1 MKKVIVAFAVIAS
14 LVSCSKDEEEN
25 NVIIVPPSEGAVL
38 KPSVGGPNQ
47 PNQVFLDLSTTEA
60 KAVNRASWD
69 LAFSSGSDFRVA
81 INGSVKMA
89 VKQLATTDMSITQV
103 EDSNVAVGGGNN
115 PSSNGYCDNPTGVL
129 TGAGTEIRTAI
140 AEISANDADNKVYLV
155 NLGFDISTTTP
166 ALGSVKT
173 DGNVRGWKKIRI
185 LRSGTSGYKVQYA
198 DLTATTYTE
207 KTITKDT
214 NFNFA
219 FFSFAS
225 GNTVAVEPQKTKW
238 DLCFTTFTNYVKFGT
253 NPEVTYGFSDF
264 IVSNMNGGSKV
275 YQVMTSEFTYDNFV
289 KANVDETKF
298 IPSTTDQRII
308 GSNWRVGGGQGVL
321 PSLRTD
327 RFYVLKDVDGNYYKV
342 KFLSLTNEA
351 GERGNPTVQ
360 YAILK

>member
-60 KAVNRASWD
+60 KAVNRTSWD

-89 VKQLATTDMSITQV
+89 VKLLATTDMSITQV
-103 EDSNVAVGGGNN
+103 EDSNVAVGAGTN

-129 TGAGTEIRTAI
+129 SGAGAGLGTAI
-140 AEISANDADNKVYLV
+140 AEISVNDADNKVYLV

-166 ALGSVKT
+166 TLGSVST
-173 DGNVRGWKKIRI
+173 DGNARGWKKIRI
-185 LRSGTSGYKVQYA
+185 LRNGTSGYKIQYA
-198 DLTATTYTE
+198 DLNATTYTE
-207 KTITKDT
+207 KTITKDI
-214 NFNFA
+214 NFNFT

-238 DLCFTTFTNYVKFGT
+238 DLCFTTFTNYVNFGT
-253 NPEVTYGFSDF
+253 EVTYGYSDF
-264 IVSNMNGGSKV
+264 IVSNMKGGSKV
-275 YQVMTSEFTYDNFV
+275 YQVLTSEITYDNFV
-289 KANVDETKF
+289 KSNIVEANFT
-298 IPSTTDQRII
+298 PSATDQRII
-308 GSNWRVGGGQGVL
+308 GSNWRNGGGPNSL
-321 PSLRTD
+321 PSIRTD
-327 RFYVLKDVDGNYYKV
+327 RFYVLKDVDGNYYKI

>member
-60 KAVNRASWD
+60 KAVNRNSWD

-103 EDSNVAVGGGNN
+103 EDSNVAVGAGTN

-129 TGAGTEIRTAI
+129 SGAGAGLGTAI

-166 ALGSVKT
+166 ALGSVST
-173 DGNVRGWKKIRI
+173 DGNARGWKKIRI
-185 LRSGTSGYKVQYA
+185 LRNGATGYKVQYA
-198 DLTATTYTE
+198 DLNATTYTE

-214 NFNFA
+214 NFNFT

-225 GNTVAVEPQKTKW
+225 GNTVAVEAQKTKW
-238 DLCFTTFTNYVKFGT
+238 DLCFTTFTNYVNFGT
-253 NPEVTYGFSDF
+253 EVTYGYSDF
-264 IVSNMNGGSKV
+264 IVSNMKGGSKV
-275 YQVMTSEFTYDNFV
+275 YQVLTSEITYDNFV
-289 KANVDETKF
+289 KSNIVEENFT
-298 IPSTTDQRII
+298 PSTTDQRII
-308 GSNWRVGGGQGVL
+308 GSNWRNGGSQTTQ
-321 PSLRTD
+321 PSIRTD

-342 KFLSLTNEA
+342 KFLTLTNEA